1 MFKNGSIWRNKD
13 YAILWGG
20 QTISSL
26 GSNISSIVYPLL
38 ILALTNSPAQAGI
51 GAALAILPTVIFG
64 LPAGVLVDRWNRKK
78 LMIFCDLGRALIMAS
93 IPIAA
98 YFGFLSIYQL
108 YVSAFLEGTL
118 AVFFTL
124 SGIAAI
130 PRIVEKDQLTEAISR
145 NNVGD
150 STAQIIGPAIG
161 GVIYQSLGRT
171 IPYVFGSISYVASA
185 ISLLFIK
192 TRFQIDR
199 DVPRG
204 KIHLEIRQ
212 GVSWLWHHK
221 IVRFLAFLTGGGAIF
236 GAGQTLLIILI
247 AKKIGLG
254 AATIG
259 IIFSVASVG
268 ALFGSLISSTIQK
281 RFGVRRVLVTIRW
294 IQFLTWPFYFVIHGP
309 ILLAIITGI
318 FYVLNPIYGVVLAS
332 YRTSLIPDELQGR
345 VTSVYRIIMFS
356 GASLGSL
363 LVGFLSQ
370 ALGLNTTLVIEVAI
384 ILSLAVLAT
393 INKDL
398 RGAN

>member
-171 IPYVFGSISYVASA
+171 IPYVFDSISYVASA